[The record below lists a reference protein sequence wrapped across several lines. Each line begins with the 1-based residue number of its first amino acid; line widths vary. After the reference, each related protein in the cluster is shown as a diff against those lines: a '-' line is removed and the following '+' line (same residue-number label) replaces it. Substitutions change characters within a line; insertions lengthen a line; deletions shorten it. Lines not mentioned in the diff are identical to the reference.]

1 VLRNWPR
8 SKPLGAGSR
17 LNMTL
22 ALNWTVLLLS
32 FLVAVGVTGFFAL
45 SKVQFGSDKDAGVQ
59 KFHTKPTSRLGGV
72 GISMGLTSGVWFSQT
87 YYPHDALL
95 GVWLLLASMPVFLG
109 GLVEDLTH
117 KVTPCIRLLLAC
129 FSSGAVYAIFHVGV
143 TRTDIAALDFLLTYP
158 GVALVLTLLVV
169 AGFINSV
176 NIIDGFHGLASGTV
190 IIMLL
195 GLASLA
201 MLVDDGLVFRL
212 SLITA
217 VATLGFAIWN
227 WPFGKIFLGDGGAY
241 LLGLW
246 VVELGLL
253 LPHRTQSVS
262 PMAPVLVGVYPLLET
277 LYSMYRRKFV
287 RSRPINHPDALHLHT
302 LIYRRLILNPAL
314 DVTSQSKNRAN
325 AQVAVIV
332 WGFAM
337 MPALLAIYF
346 YEHTN
351 VLLVLIGLFAL
362 AYVYFYGLLVK
373 LKAPVFL
380 MSNSRRAGQSNL

>member
-1 VLRNWPR
+1 MALTINW
-8 SKPLGAGSR
+8 
-17 LNMTL
+17 M
-22 ALNWTVLLLS
+22 VLLLS

-72 GISMGLTSGVWFSQT
+72 GISMGLATGVWFSQT
-87 YYPHDALL
+87 YFSNDTLL

-109 GLVEDLTH
+109 GLVEDITH
-117 KVTPCIRLLLAC
+117 KVSPRMRLWLAC
-129 FSSGAVYAIFHVGV
+129 LSSGAAYAIFHVGV
-143 TRTDIAALDFLLTYP
+143 TRTDIPALDWLLTFP
-158 GVALVLTLLVV
+158 GMALALTILVV

-195 GLASLA
+195 GLASMA
-201 MLVDDGLVFRL
+201 MRVDDGLVFRL

-253 LPHRTQSVS
+253 LPHRTQAIS

-287 RSRPINHPDALHLHT
+287 RSHPINHPDALHLHT

-332 WGFAM
+332 WGFAAT
-337 MPALLAIYF
+337 PAVLAVCF
-346 YEHTN
+346 YDQTN
-351 VLLVLIGLFAL
+351 VLLALIGSFAL
-362 AYVYFYGLLVK
+362 AYVYFYGLLIK
-373 LKAPVFL
+373 FNAPIFL
-380 MSNSRRAGQSNL
+380 MSQSRRSGRLTQ

>member
-1 VLRNWPR
+1 MQL
-8 SKPLGAGSR
+8 STYG
-17 LNMTL
+17 MTL
-22 ALNWTVLLLS
+22 AVNWTVLLLS
-32 FLVAVGVTGFFAL
+32 LLVAVGVTGFFAL

-59 KFHTKPTSRLGGV
+59 KFHTQPTSRLGGV
-72 GISMGLTSGVWFSQT
+72 GISMGLASGVWFSQT
-87 YYPHDALL
+87 YYPHDSLL

-117 KVTPCIRLLLAC
+117 KVTPRMRLCLAC
-129 FSSGAVYAIFHVGV
+129 LSSGVAYAIFHVGV
-143 TRTDIAALDFLLTYP
+143 TRTDIAVLDWLLTFP
-158 GVALVLTLLVV
+158 GVALLLTLLVV

-201 MLVDDGLVFRL
+201 MRVEDGLVFRL

-217 VATLGFAIWN
+217 VATLGFAMWN

-253 LPHRTQSVS
+253 LPHRTQAIS

-277 LYSMYRRKFV
+277 PYSMYRRKFI
-287 RSRPINHPDALHLHT
+287 RSHPINHPDALHLHT

-314 DVTSQSKNRAN
+314 DVTNKSKNRAN
-325 AQVAVIV
+325 AQVALIV
-332 WGFAM
+332 WGFAA
-337 MPALLAIYF
+337 MPAVLAVYF
-346 YEHTN
+346 YEQTSM
-351 VLLVLIGLFAL
+351 LLALIGLFAV
-362 AYVYFYGLLVK
+362 AYVYFYGLLIK
-373 LKAPVFL
+373 FRAPVFL
-380 MSNSRRAGQSNL
+380 MSQSRRVGLTNL